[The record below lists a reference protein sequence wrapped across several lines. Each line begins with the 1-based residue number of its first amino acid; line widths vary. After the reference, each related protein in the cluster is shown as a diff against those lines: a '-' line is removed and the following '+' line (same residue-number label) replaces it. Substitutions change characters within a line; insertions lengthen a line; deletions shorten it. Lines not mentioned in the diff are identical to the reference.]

1 MRVPLLHEPRI
12 MPQLIA
18 DRFVQNG
25 DAWFDLATAVPVR
38 VRLIAAGSARQQI
51 AWNGR
56 CARLANLR
64 HPLINPLIDYGAADR
79 ERCFEAYAVQS
90 RLDAAPRA
98 AARLMAHARRF
109 LLAHDIAADASLE
122 TFALRSIGH
131 AVTVRFQ
138 PIGVVLQRRAVYAA
152 IADALD
158 TARPGGTCT
167 IAIEGPPHSGLRT
180 ARIVAARAAR
190 LKGYVP
196 IALAAL
202 RPCPWIVDRMSGRHV
217 CVLTEGDAS
226 MHELAVSLFTRLG
239 TESPRR
245 HVWLDFRRD
254 AGRVAMP
261 PVPIDPMGVV
271 AMTGM
276 VFSDPESGPAPEE
289 VMRAARQADG
299 CPGRCLAMLGAC
311 AIDAAAVMPLRV
323 HEAPHVYETG
333 SPAAAIAVSPASA
346 RRTSAV
352 LQGAVQR
359 AEALAARGRHGSA
372 TRLLRRASHVLLG
385 RGDREGAARSAIA
398 LGWLALDR
406 GRPDAAAAAF
416 EQSRAAC
423 SSGRSALLATLG
435 LGVAWTDDGRLMEGE
450 AALRGLMAA
459 AGSGGDRDLQVHAV
473 AALARSLYWLG
484 RFDEAMAAVAAV
496 SDPGE
501 SAAAVRLLAI
511 QARVHLR
518 EGALTDGMRA
528 ARTAVAMA
536 SRLGDARSIAT
547 ATRVLA
553 EAAAAAGDGASAA
566 SHIADGL
573 RAAASAHLPLASAK
587 LRLTAAD
594 ILGTSCGPPERRAVA
609 RVLDAGA
616 PRLLLF
622 FARAVSA
629 RITGT
634 SLDAATAAFVRTSGA
649 TTITRASATSPVNPV
664 VDLEALL
671 ELGHAAADDQTAI
684 QRVAAE
690 VHTRLRAG
698 TVLVV
703 GGVKERHVFC
713 SSGRAWQG
721 EPHVAWRAAA
731 TGMSVPMNAAV
742 QPWDAAEPIRYG
754 GAVIGAIAAR
764 WTAGTA
770 LEPARGSSL
779 LRVAALALAGNVR
792 AVLDRAAAGIP
803 APSWGDLLGDSP
815 AACTLREQIARAAR
829 APFPVLVQGESG
841 SGKEL
846 VARAI
851 HRLGARRDRRFCAL
865 NCAALSDELIEA
877 ELFGHT
883 RGAFTGAVGERAG
896 LFEEADGGT
905 LFLDEIGEL
914 SARAQAKLLRVLQD
928 GEVRRIGENVSRR
941 VDVRIV
947 AATNR
952 RLEQEAAAGR
962 FRADLRFR
970 LDVVRIEVP
979 PLRERPAD
987 VPALAHRFWTDA
999 VSRVG
1004 SRATLAPEA
1013 VAALSRYDWPGNV
1026 RELQNVMAWMAVH
1039 SPGRGRVG
1047 PAALPQHVA
1056 QAAAPQGGTFE
1067 SAREEF
1073 ERRFV
1078 KAALASADGQRA
1090 RAAQALGVTRQG
1102 LAKMMR
1108 RLGLDGR

>member
-1 MRVPLLHEPRI
+1 

-18 DRFVQNG
+18 DRFLQTAH
-25 DAWFDLATAVPVR
+25 AWFDLATAAPVR
-38 VRLIAAGSARQQI
+38 VRLIAAGSAREQM
-51 AWNGR
+51 AWDAR

-79 ERCFEAYAVQS
+79 DRCFEAYAVQS
-90 RLDAAPRA
+90 RLDATPRA
-98 AARLMAHARRF
+98 AARLAAHARRF
-109 LLAHDIAADASLE
+109 LLAHEIATDAPFE
-122 TFALRSIGH
+122 AYALRSIGC
-131 AVTVRFQ
+131 AAPVRFQ
-138 PIGVVLQRRAVYAA
+138 PIGVVLQRRAVYTA

-167 IAIEGPPHSGLRT
+167 IAIEGAPHSGLRT

-190 LKGYVP
+190 LNGYLP
-196 IALAAL
+196 IALPML
-202 RPCPWIVDRMSGRHV
+202 RPCPWLVERTDGRHV
-217 CVLTEGDAS
+217 CVLSEGGTPPP
-226 MHELAVSLFTRLG
+226 ELAVWLFTKLG
-239 TESPRR
+239 SESARR
-245 HVWLDFRRD
+245 HVWLHFRRD
-254 AGRVAMP
+254 AGGVGTS

-276 VFSDPESGPAPEE
+276 VFSDSECGPAPEE
-289 VMRAARQADG
+289 VMNAARQADG
-299 CPGRCLAMLGAC
+299 RPGRCLTALGAYT
-311 AIDAAAVMPLRV
+311 IDSRVTMPMRV
-323 HEAPHVYETG
+323 HEAPHVYDAGSAVTMAA
-333 SPAAAIAVSPASA
+333 SPAPA

-352 LQGAVQR
+352 LQRATQR

-372 TRLLRRASHVLLG
+372 TRLLQRASHVLLG
-385 RGDREGAARSAIA
+385 RGDRENAARSALA

-406 GRPDAAAAAF
+406 GRTDAAVTAF
-416 EQSRAAC
+416 EQARAAC
-423 SSGRSALLATLG
+423 PSGRPASLAALG
-435 LGVAWTDDGRLMEGE
+435 LGVAWTDDGRLIEAE
-450 AALRGLMAA
+450 AALRGLIAA
-459 AGSGGDRDLQVHAV
+459 AGSTGDRDLRVRAV
-473 AALARSLYWLG
+473 AALGRTLYWLG
-484 RFDEAMAAVAAV
+484 RYDEAMAAVAQIG
-496 SDPGE
+496 DPEE
-501 SAAAVRLLAI
+501 SPAAVQFLTI

-518 EGALTDGMRA
+518 EGTIAAGVRA

-536 SRLGDARSIAT
+536 NRLGDARGVAT

-553 EAAAAAGDGASAA
+553 EAAASAGDGAAA
-566 SHIADGL
+566 AAHIGDGL
-573 RAAASAHLPLASAK
+573 RAAAAAHLPLASAK

-594 ILGTSCGPPERRAVA
+594 ILGISCGPRERRAVA

-616 PRLLLF
+616 PRLLRF

-629 RITGT
+629 RIDGTG
-634 SLDAATAAFVRTSGA
+634 LDAATAAFVRTSGA
-649 TTITRASATSPVNPV
+649 ATIARASATAPINPV

-671 ELGHAAADDQTAI
+671 ELGHAAADDQAAI
-684 QRVAAE
+684 QHVAAE
-690 VHTRLRAG
+690 VQTRLRAA

-713 SSGRAWQG
+713 STGRAWQG

-731 TGMSVPMNAAV
+731 TGISVPTNAAI
-742 QPWDAAEPIRYG
+742 QPWEAAEPVRYS
-754 GAVIGAIAAR
+754 GAVIGAVAAR

-770 LEPARGSSL
+770 VEPARTSSL
-779 LRVAALALAGNVR
+779 LRVAALALAANLR
-792 AVLDRAAAGIP
+792 SVLDRTAAGIP

-987 VPALAHRFWTDA
+987 VPVLAHRFWTDA

-1056 QAAAPQGGTFE
+1056 QAAVPQGGTFE

-1090 RAAQALGVTRQG
+1090 RAAQALGITRQG

>member
-1 MRVPLLHEPRI
+1 

-18 DRFVQNG
+18 DRFVQTG
-25 DAWFDLATAVPVR
+25 HAWFDLATAAPVR
-38 VRLIAAGSARQQI
+38 VRLITAGTARAQM
-51 AWNGR
+51 AWDAR

-79 ERCFEAYAVQS
+79 EQCFEAYAVQN
-90 RLDAAPRA
+90 RLDATPRA
-98 AARLMAHARRF
+98 AARLAAHARRF
-109 LLAHDIAADASLE
+109 LFAHDVPTDAAFEA
-122 TFALRSIGH
+122 FALRSIGC
-131 AVTVRFQ
+131 AAPLRFQ
-138 PIGVVLQRRAVYAA
+138 PIGVVLQRRAVYTA

-167 IAIEGPPHSGLRT
+167 IAIEGAPHSGLRT

-190 LKGYVP
+190 LNGYLP
-196 IALAAL
+196 IALDML
-202 RPCPWIVDRMSGRHV
+202 RPYPWAVERMAGRHV
-217 CVLTEGDAS
+217 CVLSEGGAPPP
-226 MHELAVSLFTRLG
+226 ELAVWLFTKLG
-239 TESPRR
+239 SESARR
-245 HVWLDFRRD
+245 HVWLHFRRD
-254 AGRVAMP
+254 AGGQGTP
-261 PVPIDPMGVV
+261 PVPVDPMGVV

-276 VFSDPESGPAPEE
+276 VFSDAECGPAPEE
-289 VMRAARQADG
+289 VMSAARQADG
-299 CPGRCLAMLGAC
+299 RPGRCLAALGAYR
-311 AIDAAAVMPLRV
+311 IDSRITMPMRV
-323 HEAPHVYETG
+323 HEAPHVYDAG
-333 SPAAAIAVSPASA
+333 SAAVAMDTAPAPA

-352 LQGAVQR
+352 LQAATQR

-385 RGDREGAARSAIA
+385 RGDRENAARSALA

-406 GRPDAAAAAF
+406 GRTDAAVAAF
-416 EQSRAAC
+416 EQARAAC
-423 SSGRSALLATLG
+423 PSGRQASLATLG
-435 LGVAWTDDGRLMEGE
+435 LGAAWTDDGRLIEAE
-450 AALRGLMAA
+450 AALRGLIAA
-459 AGSGGDRDLQVHAV
+459 AQSSGDRDLRVRAV
-473 AALARSLYWLG
+473 AALARALYWLG
-484 RFDEAMAAVAAV
+484 RFDEAMAAVV
-496 SDPGE
+496 QISDPEE
-501 SAAAVRLLAI
+501 SPASVQLLTI
-511 QARVHLR
+511 QARLHLR
-518 EGALTDGMRA
+518 EGMIAAGMRT
-528 ARTAVAMA
+528 ARTAVAIA
-536 SRLGDARSIAT
+536 HRLGNARCVASA
-547 ATRVLA
+547 ARVLA
-553 EAAAAAGDGASAA
+553 EAAASAGDGAAVA

-587 LRLTAAD
+587 LRITAAD
-594 ILGTSCGPPERRAVA
+594 ILGTSCGSRERRAVA

-616 PRLLLF
+616 PRLLQF

-629 RITGT
+629 RIDGVD
-634 SLDAATAAFVRTSGA
+634 LDAATAAFVRTSGA
-649 TTITRASATSPVNPV
+649 ATLARASATPPVNPV
-664 VDLEALL
+664 VDLETLL

-684 QRVAAE
+684 QRIAAE
-690 VHTRLRAG
+690 VQTRLRAA

-713 SSGRAWQG
+713 STGRAWQG

-731 TGMSVPMNAAV
+731 TGISAPMNPAV
-742 QPWDAAEPIRYG
+742 QPWDAAEPIRYS
-754 GAVIGAIAAR
+754 GAVIGAIATR

-770 LEPARGSSL
+770 VEPARASSL
-779 LRVAALALAGNVR
+779 LRVAALALAGNLR
-792 AVLDRAAAGIP
+792 SVLDRNAAGIP
-803 APSWGDLLGDSP
+803 TPSWGDLLGDSP

-987 VPALAHRFWTDA
+987 VPVLAHRFWTDA

-1056 QAAAPQGGTFE
+1056 QATVPQGGTFE

-1090 RAAQALGVTRQG
+1090 RAAQALGITRQG